1 MPTTYPGGGP
11 RITVE
16 ALLKQPR
23 LIARRLT
30 DLTSKR
36 FAADALFARGSSD
49 QVASGAALFQR
60 SESIFPTGNDVEEVM
75 PRTEYPRTSWTEAL
89 LTAAV
94 HKYGLE
100 FPVADEQKR
109 RNQLDVVMRGQRK
122 IANAIVR
129 FVDALAMTL
138 ALTDAAVLTGAA
150 SGDWSTAA
158 TDIIA
163 DIAKART
170 AISNVEEGYEAD
182 IMIVNPAQELDLITD
197 KDIRDALP
205 REGGGP
211 RPSIISGTAVPL
223 LGLSDIRVTAGMT
236 AGKVLVA
243 TSKIFG
249 TIADEAPLSDEN
261 YVSYN
266 PGGDFAPI
274 QTKVYR
280 NDNVDESIV
289 RGVRFPAMYIA
300 EPQSGYILTGA

>member
-11 RITVE
+11 RVTVE
-16 ALLKQPR
+16 ALLRQPR

-30 DLTSKR
+30 DLTNKR
-36 FAADALFARGSSD
+36 FAADALFARGSSE

-60 SESIFPTGNDVEEVM
+60 SESIYPTGNVEEVM
-75 PRTEYPRTSWTEAL
+75 PRTEYPRTAWTEAL

-109 RNQLDVVMRGQRK
+109 RNALDVVTRGQRK
-122 IANAIVR
+122 IANAIVK
-129 FVDALAMTL
+129 FVDTLAMTL
-138 ALTDAAVLTGAA
+138 VLTDAAVLTGSA

-158 TDIIA
+158 TDIVA
-163 DIAKART
+163 DIAKAKT
-170 AISNVEEGYEAD
+170 AITNVEEGYEAD

-223 LGLSDIRVTAGMT
+223 LGLNDIRVTTGMT
-236 AGKVLVA
+236 AGKVFVG
-243 TSKIFG
+243 TSKVFG

-266 PGGDFAPI
+266 PGGDFAPV

-280 NDNVDESIV
+280 NENVDETIV
-289 RGVRFPAMYIA
+289 RGVRFPAMWIA